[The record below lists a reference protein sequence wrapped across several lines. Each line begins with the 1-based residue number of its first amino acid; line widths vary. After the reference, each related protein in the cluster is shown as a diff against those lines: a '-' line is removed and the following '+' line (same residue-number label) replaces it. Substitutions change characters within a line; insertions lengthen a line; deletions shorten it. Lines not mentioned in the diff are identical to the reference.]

1 MAGWKKVGA
10 VIGFL
15 DPLRY
20 VCDQKPGPYT
30 HSLDHREWLASLR
43 NFTCPVALHF
53 TGNNDWATLRRELK
67 KLREDLV
74 QSDFPRWLE
83 VRRQHYVVSVGAR
96 DDGLLDELERR
107 IFP

>member
-1 MAGWKKVGA
+1 MTHRSDAIVG
-10 VIGFL
+10 GL
-15 DPLRY
+15 D
-20 VCDQKPGPYT
+20 VVDVVSG
-30 HSLDHREWLASLR
+30 DRESRFGAETAQR
-43 NFTCPVALHF
+43 
-53 TGNNDWATLRRELK
+53 GNNDWATLRRELK